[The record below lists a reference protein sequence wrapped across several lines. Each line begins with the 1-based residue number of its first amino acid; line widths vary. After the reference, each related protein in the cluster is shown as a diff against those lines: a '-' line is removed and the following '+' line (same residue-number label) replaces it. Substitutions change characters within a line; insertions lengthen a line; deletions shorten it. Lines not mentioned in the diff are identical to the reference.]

1 MYLQNRLAKLVAT
14 GTLISFLAASCG
26 KTNSTNNQPQSA
38 DTNPA
43 PASAATTPPQ
53 QKASYLGV
61 WREIDKD
68 GKELDTVIKV
78 TETTAQSC
86 TLGNKPEEKAKV
98 EEFSINPLNSTS
110 FQRLSEDKQKV
121 LETYNYSESDS
132 SKYLERSTERSSGTT
147 ASEQTTS
154 STTASATATTT
165 ANTPLSTKFIAKETA
180 VETDQLKSCFLDPTK
195 PDPTK
200 PDPTKPDPTKP
211 DPTKPDPTKPDPTK
225 PDPTKPDPTK
235 PDPTKP
241 DPTKPDP
248 VKPSTP
254 IVSTFKNII
263 DIVKQTDQKVK
274 ATNNVGEK
282 IVAGFEAAGQVA
294 VEIGKGIIDTIQFV
308 GKFIKGLFK

>member
-132 SKYLERSTERSSGTT
+132 SKYLERSTERSSSTT
-147 ASEQTTS
+147 TSEQTTS
-154 STTASATATTT
+154 STTVSATATTT
-165 ANTPLSTKFIAKETA
+165 ANTPLSTKFIAKETT
-180 VETDQLKSCFLDPTK
+180 VETDQLKSCF
-195 PDPTK
+195 
-200 PDPTKPDPTKP
+200 P

-294 VEIGKGIIDTIQFV
+294 CQFPKTI
-308 GKFIKGLFK
+308 GLFPQSLRPTDSSSVAPFCHFS

>member
-1 MYLQNRLAKLVAT
+1 MYLQNRLVKLVAT

-26 KTNSTNNQPQSA
+26 KTNSSNSQPQSA

-43 PASAATTPPQ
+43 AASAAPTPPQ

-68 GKELDTVIKV
+68 GKELKTVIKV

-86 TLGNKPEEKAKV
+86 TLGSKPEDKPKA
-98 EEFSINPLNSTS
+98 EEFSINPLNSGS

-121 LETYNYSESDS
+121 LETYTYSESNS
-132 SKYLERSTERSSGTT
+132 SKYLEKSTEQSSTT
-147 ASEQTTS
+147 ASEQSAS
-154 STTASATATTT
+154 SSTASASASASASATTT
-165 ANTPLSTKFIAKETA
+165 ASTSVSTKFIAKETA
-180 VETDQLKSCFLDPTK
+180 AETEQLKLCF
-195 PDPTK
+195 PDQ
-200 PDPTKPDPTKP
+200 
-211 DPTKPDPTKPDPTK
+211 TK

-248 VKPSTP
+248 VKPDPVKPDPVKPDPAKPDPVKHEPAKPSTP
-254 IVSTFKNII
+254 IVSTVKNII

-274 ATNNVGEK
+274 ATNDVGEK

-294 VEIGKGIIDTIQFV
+294 VEIGKGIIETISFV

>member
-132 SKYLERSTERSSGTT
+132 SKYLERSTERSSSTT
-147 ASEQTTS
+147 TSEQTTS
-154 STTASATATTT
+154 STTVSATATTT
-165 ANTPLSTKFIAKETA
+165 ANTPLSTKFIAKETT
-180 VETDQLKSCFLDPTK
+180 VETDQLKSCF
-195 PDPTK
+195 
-200 PDPTKPDPTKP
+200 
-211 DPTKPDPTKPDPTK
+211 
-225 PDPTKPDPTK
+225 

-294 VEIGKGIIDTIQFV
+294 CQFPKTI
-308 GKFIKGLFK
+308 GLFPQSLRPTDSSSVAPFCHFS

>member
-1 MYLQNRLAKLVAT
+1 MYLQNRLVKLVAT

-26 KTNSTNNQPQSA
+26 KTNSSNSQPQSA

-43 PASAATTPPQ
+43 AASATPTPPQ

-68 GKELDTVIKV
+68 GKELKTVIKV

-86 TLGNKPEEKAKV
+86 TLGSKPEEKPKA
-98 EEFSINPLNSTS
+98 EEFSINPLNSGS

-121 LETYNYSESDS
+121 LETYTYSESNS
-132 SKYLERSTERSSGTT
+132 SKYLEKSTEQSSTT
-147 ASEQTTS
+147 ASEQSAS
-154 STTASATATTT
+154 SSTASASASASATTT
-165 ANTPLSTKFIAKETA
+165 ASTSVSTKFIAKETA
-180 VETDQLKSCFLDPTK
+180 AETEQLKLCF
-195 PDPTK
+195 PDQ
-200 PDPTKPDPTKP
+200 
-211 DPTKPDPTKPDPTK
+211 TK

-248 VKPSTP
+248 VKPDPVKPDPAKPDPVKPEPAKPSTP
-254 IVSTFKNII
+254 IVSTVKNII

-274 ATNNVGEK
+274 ATNDVGEK

-294 VEIGKGIIDTIQFV
+294 VEIGKGIIETISFV

>member
-211 DPTKPDPTKPDPTK
+211 DPTKPDPTKPDP
-225 PDPTKPDPTK
+225 
-235 PDPTKP
+235 
-241 DPTKPDP
+241 

>member
-1 MYLQNRLAKLVAT
+1 MYLQNRLVKLVAT

-26 KTNSTNNQPQSA
+26 KTNSSNSQPQSA

-43 PASAATTPPQ
+43 AASAAPTPPQ

-68 GKELDTVIKV
+68 GKELKTVIKV

-86 TLGNKPEEKAKV
+86 TLGSKPEDKPKA
-98 EEFSINPLNSTS
+98 EEFSINPLNSGS

-121 LETYNYSESDS
+121 LETYTYSESNS
-132 SKYLERSTERSSGTT
+132 SKYLEKSTEQSSTT
-147 ASEQTTS
+147 ASEQSASS
-154 STTASATATTT
+154 STESASASASASATTT
-165 ANTPLSTKFIAKETA
+165 ASTSVSTKFIAKETA
-180 VETDQLKSCFLDPTK
+180 AETEQLKLCF
-195 PDPTK
+195 PDQ
-200 PDPTKPDPTKP
+200 
-211 DPTKPDPTKPDPTK
+211 
-225 PDPTKPDPTK
+225 TKPDPTK

-248 VKPSTP
+248 VKPDPVKPDPAKPSTP
-254 IVSTFKNII
+254 IVPTVKNII

-274 ATNNVGEK
+274 ATNDVGEK

-294 VEIGKGIIDTIQFV
+294 VEIGKGIIDTISFV